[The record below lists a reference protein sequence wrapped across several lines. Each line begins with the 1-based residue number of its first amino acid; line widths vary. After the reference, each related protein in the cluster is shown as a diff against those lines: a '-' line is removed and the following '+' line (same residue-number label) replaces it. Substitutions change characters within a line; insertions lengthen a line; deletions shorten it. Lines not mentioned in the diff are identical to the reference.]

1 MRGKDEPPA
10 VPDAPVD
17 PPVAIQAPPQRK
29 RHREVLDAYFKANWD
44 EWSKSSR
51 AKYTMF
57 RERQEKYFGA
67 GIPLD
72 DIKVERVVSYVQWMQ
87 RHQKLSPRSIS
98 DRLAFGRRVFGWALD
113 MEWVQRNPFRVVK
126 PPKPAPVRE
135 ARPFSPEEVQ
145 RILTTAREK
154 FPWTFPCI
162 VVAAITGCRRHAIR
176 MLNVGDFDPTTG
188 VLRVRPE
195 IAKMRRGHE
204 YALPLSVQAILAEA
218 VKGRKPTDPLFRSR
232 LRNRYSEKAFDVY
245 VGENQYPNVWRRVL
259 DAAGVEPRGIHQL
272 RSAVDSNLVGAGV
285 SLDLATGV
293 TGHTQEVARKHY
305 LRIHRDALRGT
316 MSTLAAIY
324 GVTEKGQQNGRSA
337 SSTKKF
343 ISVNLEQAEAAQL
356 ASWIGRDANLPD
368 DSGADSGA
376 SRLYSDAE
384 CCQCL
389 GYGKMAE
396 RGGFE
401 PPIQLEGRMTV

>member
-1 MRGKDEPPA
+1 M
-10 VPDAPVD
+10 
-17 PPVAIQAPPQRK
+17 
-29 RHREVLDAYFKANWD
+29 
-44 EWSKSSR
+44 
-51 AKYTMF
+51 
-57 RERQEKYFGA
+57 
-67 GIPLD
+67 
-72 DIKVERVVSYVQWMQ
+72 
-87 RHQKLSPRSIS
+87 
-98 DRLAFGRRVFGWALD
+98 
-113 MEWVQRNPFRVVK
+113 
-126 PPKPAPVRE
+126 
-135 ARPFSPEEVQ
+135 
-145 RILTTAREK
+145 
-154 FPWTFPCI
+154 
-162 VVAAITGCRRHAIR
+162 
-176 MLNVGDFDPTTG
+176 
-188 VLRVRPE
+188 
-195 IAKMRRGHE
+195 
-204 YALPLSVQAILAEA
+204 
-218 VKGRKPTDPLFRSR
+218 
-232 LRNRYSEKAFDVY
+232 
-245 VGENQYPNVWRRVL
+245 L
-259 DAAGVEPRGIHQL
+259 DAAGVDPRGIHQL

-324 GVTEKGQQNGRSA
+324 GVSEKGQQNGRSA

-356 ASWIGRDANLPD
+356 ASWIDRDANLPD

-401 PPIQLEGRMTV
+401 PPIQV